1 MKKANILA
9 TAALA
14 TLLAACSND
23 SDVLNTPDYADT
35 PIGLNVNVGPMATRA
50 GYDNDNLT
58 GSSFGLY
65 LTTEGT
71 NSDERYNCTNLEVI
85 YNNGWTIQGGQLLW
99 KSNDATVT
107 YYAYLPYTG
116 IVGDAA
122 SYAFTVQTD
131 QSNESNVKAS
141 DLLWTGGRQDATAGK
156 ALDINFKHAL
166 SKLNVTLTKGS
177 ELELEDG
184 VTFTSVKLSNCATEI
199 VVNLLKGTIVKTTN
213 SGQTITLYA
222 TTENKQYECILV
234 PQTFAQSL
242 KVEITDN
249 NGKVYTFIKSDN
261 ELTFSS
267 GKQYTLNLTVGRDK
281 VTTGT
286 ISAESWG
293 NEQQGGD
300 LVTE

>member
-9 TAALA
+9 TAVLA

-50 GYDNDNLT
+50 GYDNTNLT

-85 YNNGWTIQGGQLLW
+85 YNNGWTFKYGEQLLW
-99 KSNDATVT
+99 KSNDAKVT
-107 YYAYLPYTG
+107 YNAYMPRTHVYNEDSYT
-116 IVGDAA
+116 
-122 SYAFTVQTD
+122 FTVQTD
-131 QSNESNVKAS
+131 QSNENNVKAS
-141 DLLWTGGRQDATAGK
+141 DLLWTGGRQDATAG
-156 ALDINFKHAL
+156 I
-166 SKLNVTLTKGS
+166 
-177 ELELEDG
+177 
-184 VTFTSVKLSNCATEI
+184 
-199 VVNLLKGTIVKTTN
+199 KTTN

-222 TTENKQYECILV
+222 ATANEKYECILV
-234 PQTFAQSL
+234 PQTFSRSL
-242 KVEITDN
+242 KVEITDK
-249 NGKVYTFIKSDN
+249 NGKVYTFTSN
-261 ELTFSS
+261 EDLTFAS
-267 GKQYTLNLTVGRDK
+267 GEQYTLNLTVGRDK

-286 ISAESWG
+286 ISAESWD

>member
-23 SDVLNTPDYADT
+23 SDVFNTPDYADT
-35 PIGLNVNVGPMATRA
+35 PIGLNVNVSPMATRA
-50 GYDNDNLT
+50 GYEQGALT
-58 GSSFGLY
+58 EGSFGLY
-65 LTTEGT
+65 LTTDGT
-71 NSDERYNCTNLEVI
+71 NSDSRYNCTNREVR
-85 YNNGWTIQGGQLLW
+85 YESGWTIQGEQLLW

-116 IVGDAA
+116 IVSDDTN
-122 SYAFTVQTD
+122 YAFTVKTD
-131 QSNESNVKAS
+131 QSTEDNVKAS
-141 DLLWTGGRQDATAGK
+141 DLLCTGQQPATPGT
-156 ALDINFKHAL
+156 ALDINFQHAL
-166 SKLNVTLTKGS
+166 SKLNVTLKKGS
-177 ELELEDG
+177 ELEDG
-184 VTFTSVKLSNCATEI
+184 LTFTSVRLSNCATATT
-199 VVNLLKGTIVKTTN
+199 VNLTAGTAGTATN
-213 SGQTITLYA
+213 SEQTITMYA
-222 TTENKQYECILV
+222 TTENEQYECILV

-249 NGKVYTFIKSDN
+249 NGKVYTFKSDN

-286 ISAESWG
+286 ISADPWG
-293 NEQQGGD
+293 EEQQGGD

>member
-50 GYDNDNLT
+50 GYDNTNLT

-71 NSDERYNCTNLEVI
+71 NSDERYNCTNREVR
-85 YNNGWTIQGGQLLW
+85 YESGWTIQGEQLLW

-116 IVGDAA
+116 TVSDAA
-122 SYAFTVQTD
+122 NYAFAVQTD
-131 QSNESNVKAS
+131 QNSDESNVKAS
-141 DLLWTGGRQDATAGK
+141 DLLWTGQQTATPGT

-166 SKLNVTLTKGS
+166 SKLNVTLKKGS
-177 ELELEDG
+177 ELEDG
-184 VTFTSVKLSNCATEI
+184 LTFTSVKLSNCATEI
-199 VVNLLKGTIVKTTN
+199 VVNLLEGTIVKTTN
-213 SGQTITLYA
+213 SGQTITMYA
-222 TTENKQYECILV
+222 ATENEKYECILV

-249 NGKVYTFIKSDN
+249 NGKVYTFKSDN

-293 NEQQGGD
+293 SEQQGGD

>member
-23 SDVLNTPDYADT
+23 SDVFNTPDYADT
-35 PIGLNVNVGPMATRA
+35 PIGLNVNVSPMVTRA
-50 GYDNDNLT
+50 GYEQGALT
-58 GSSFGLY
+58 EGSFGLY

-71 NSDERYNCTNLEVI
+71 NSDERYNCTNREVK
-85 YNNGWTIQGGQLLW
+85 YDNGWTIQGGQLLW

-116 IVGDAA
+116 AVSDAA
-122 SYAFTVQTD
+122 SYAFAVQTD
-131 QSNESNVKAS
+131 QNSDSNVKAS
-141 DLLWTGGRQDATAGK
+141 DFLCTGTQTATAGT
-156 ALDINFKHAL
+156 ALDINFQHAL

-177 ELELEDG
+177 ELEEGLI
-184 VTFTSVKLSNCATEI
+184 FTSVRLSNCATATT
-199 VVNLLKGTIVKTTN
+199 VNLTDGTTGNTTN

-222 TTENKQYECILV
+222 ATPNEQYECILV

-249 NGKVYTFIKSDN
+249 NGKVYTFTSNKD
-261 ELTFSS
+261 LTFAS

-286 ISAESWG
+286 ISADPWG
-293 NEQQGGD
+293 EEQQGGD

>member
-1 MKKANILA
+1 MKKANIIA

-23 SDVLNTPDYADT
+23 SDVFNTPDYADT

-50 GYDNDNLT
+50 GYEQGALT
-58 GSSFGLY
+58 EGSFGLY

-71 NSDERYNCTNLEVI
+71 NSDERYNCTNREVR
-85 YNNGWTIQGGQLLW
+85 YDNGWTIQGGQLLW

-116 IVGDAA
+116 IVSDAA
-122 SYAFTVQTD
+122 NYAFAVKTD

-141 DLLWTGGRQDATAGK
+141 DFLCTGTQTATAGT
-156 ALDINFKHAL
+156 ALDINFQHAL
-166 SKLNVTLTKGS
+166 SKLNVTLTKGT
-177 ELELEDG
+177 ELEDG
-184 VTFTSVKLSNCATEI
+184 QNLTFTSVKLSNCATTTT
-199 VVNLLKGTIVKTTN
+199 VNLTDGTTGNTTN

-222 TTENKQYECILV
+222 ATPNEQYECILV

-249 NGKVYTFIKSDN
+249 NGKVYTFTSNKD
-261 ELTFSS
+261 LTFAS

-286 ISAESWG
+286 ISADSWD

>member
-23 SDVLNTPDYADT
+23 SDVFNTPDYADT

-50 GYDNDNLT
+50 GYEQGALT
-58 GSSFGLY
+58 EGSFGLY

-71 NSDERYNCTNLEVI
+71 NSDERYNCTNREVR
-85 YNNGWTIQGGQLLW
+85 YESGWTIQGEQLLW

-116 IVGDAA
+116 TVSDAA
-122 SYAFTVQTD
+122 NYAFTVKTD
-131 QSNESNVKAS
+131 QSTEDNVKAS
-141 DLLWTGGRQDATAGK
+141 DLLCTGQQTATPGT
-156 ALDINFKHAL
+156 ALDINFRHAL
-166 SKLNVTLTKGS
+166 SKLNVTLKKGS
-177 ELELEDG
+177 ELEDKL
-184 VTFTSVKLSNCATEI
+184 TFTSVKLSNCATEI
-199 VVNLLKGTIVKTTN
+199 VVNLLEGTIVKTTN

-222 TTENKQYECILV
+222 TTENEQYECILV
-234 PQTFAQSL
+234 PQTFVQSL

-249 NGKVYTFIKSDN
+249 NGKVYTFTSNKD
-261 ELTFSS
+261 LTFAS
-267 GKQYTLNLTVGRDK
+267 GVQYTLNLTVGRDK

-286 ISAESWG
+286 ISADPWG
-293 NEQQGGD
+293 EEQQGGN

>member
-1 MKKANILA
+1 MKKTNILA

-23 SDVLNTPDYADT
+23 SDVFNTPDYADT

-50 GYDNDNLT
+50 GYEQGTLT
-58 GSSFGLY
+58 EGSFGLY

-71 NSDERYNCTNLEVI
+71 NSDERYNCTNREVK
-85 YNNGWTIQGGQLLW
+85 YDNGWTIQGGQLLW

-116 IVGDAA
+116 TVGDAA
-122 SYAFTVQTD
+122 NYAFTVKTD
-131 QSNESNVKAS
+131 QSDESNVKAS
-141 DLLWTGGRQDATAGK
+141 DLLWTGQQTATPGT
-156 ALDINFKHAL
+156 ALDINFQHAL
-166 SKLNVTLTKGS
+166 SKLNVTLTKGT
-177 ELELEDG
+177 ELEDG
-184 VTFTSVKLSNCATEI
+184 QNLTFTSVKLSNCATATT
-199 VVNLLKGTIVKTTN
+199 VNLTAGTAGTATN

-249 NGKVYTFIKSDN
+249 NGKVYTFTSNKD
-261 ELTFSS
+261 LTFAS
-267 GKQYTLNLTVGRDK
+267 GEQYTLNLTVGRDK

-293 NEQQGGD
+293 SEQQGGD

>member
-23 SDVLNTPDYADT
+23 NDVFNTPDYADT

-50 GYDNDNLT
+50 GYEQGALT
-58 GSSFGLY
+58 EGSFGLY

-71 NSDERYNCTNLEVI
+71 NSDERYNCTNREVR
-85 YNNGWTIQGGQLLW
+85 YDNGWTIQGGQLLW

-116 IVGDAA
+116 TVSDATN
-122 SYAFTVQTD
+122 YAFTVQTD
-131 QSNESNVKAS
+131 QSTEDNVKAS
-141 DLLWTGGRQDATAGK
+141 DLLWTGQQPATPGT
-156 ALDINFKHAL
+156 ALDITFKHAL
-166 SKLNVTLTKGS
+166 SKLNVTLKKGS
-177 ELELEDG
+177 ELDEG
-184 VTFTSVKLSNCATEI
+184 VTFKSVKLSNCATATT
-199 VVNLLKGTIVKTTN
+199 VNLTDGTTDTATK
-213 SGQTITLYA
+213 SQTITLYA
-222 TTENKQYECILV
+222 ATENEQYECILV
-234 PQTFAQSL
+234 PQTFNQTL

-249 NGKVYTFIKSDN
+249 NGKVYTFTSNKDF
-261 ELTFSS
+261 TFAS
-267 GKQYTLNLTVGRDK
+267 GEECTLNLTVGRDK

-286 ISAESWG
+286 ISADPWG
-293 NEQQGGD
+293 EEQQGGD

>member
-1 MKKANILA
+1 MKKINMIA

-23 SDVLNTPDYADT
+23 SDVFNTPDYADT
-35 PIGLNVNVGPMATRA
+35 PIGLNVNVSPMATRA
-50 GYDNDNLT
+50 GYEQGALT
-58 GSSFGLY
+58 EGSFGLY

-71 NSDERYNCTNLEVI
+71 NSDERYNCTNREVR
-85 YNNGWTIQGGQLLW
+85 YESGWTIQGEQLLW

-116 IVGDAA
+116 TVGNAA
-122 SYAFTVQTD
+122 SYAFTVKTD
-131 QSNESNVKAS
+131 QSTEDNVKAS
-141 DLLWTGGRQDATAGK
+141 DLLCTGQQPATPGT
-156 ALDINFKHAL
+156 ALDITFKHAL
-166 SKLNVTLTKGS
+166 SKLNVTLTKGT
-177 ELELEDG
+177 ELEDG
-184 VTFTSVKLSNCATEI
+184 QNLTFTSVKLSNCATATT
-199 VVNLLKGTIVKTTN
+199 VNLTAGTAGTATN

-222 TTENKQYECILV
+222 ATANEKYECILV
-234 PQTFAQSL
+234 PQTFNQTL

-249 NGKVYTFIKSDN
+249 NGKVYTFKSDN

-293 NEQQGGD
+293 SEQQGGD

>member
-23 SDVLNTPDYADT
+23 SDVFNTPDYADT

-50 GYDNDNLT
+50 GYEQGALT
-58 GSSFGLY
+58 EGSFGLY

-71 NSDERYNCTNLEVI
+71 NSDERYNCTNREVK
-85 YNNGWTIQGGQLLW
+85 YDNGWTIQGGQLLW

-116 IVGDAA
+116 TVGDAA

-141 DLLWTGGRQDATAGK
+141 DLLCTGQQTATPGT
-156 ALDINFKHAL
+156 ALDINFQHAL
-166 SKLNVTLTKGS
+166 SKLNVTLAKGS
-177 ELELEDG
+177 ELEDG
-184 VTFTSVKLSNCATEI
+184 LTFKSVKLSNCATATT
-199 VVNLLKGTIVKTTN
+199 VNLTAGTAGTATN

-222 TTENKQYECILV
+222 ATANEKYECILV
-234 PQTFAQSL
+234 PQTFNQTL

-249 NGKVYTFIKSDN
+249 NGKVYTFTSNKD
-261 ELTFSS
+261 LTFAS
-267 GKQYTLNLTVGRDK
+267 GEEYTLNLTVGRDK

-293 NEQQGGD
+293 SEQQGGD

>member
-23 SDVLNTPDYADT
+23 SDVFNTPDYADT
-35 PIGLNVNVGPMATRA
+35 PIGLNVNVSPMATRA
-50 GYDNDNLT
+50 GYEQGALT
-58 GSSFGLY
+58 EGSFGLY
-65 LTTEGT
+65 LTTQDTEG
-71 NSDERYNCTNLEVI
+71 DERYNCTNREVK
-85 YNNGWTIQGGQLLW
+85 YDNGWTIQGEQLLW

-116 IVGDAA
+116 TVGNAA
-122 SYAFTVQTD
+122 SYAFTVKTD
-131 QSNESNVKAS
+131 QSTEDNVKAS
-141 DLLWTGGRQDATAGK
+141 DLLCTGQQPATPGT
-156 ALDINFKHAL
+156 ALDITFKHAL
-166 SKLNVTLTKGS
+166 SKLNVTLKKGS
-177 ELELEDG
+177 ELEDG
-184 VTFTSVKLSNCATEI
+184 QNLTFTSVTLSNCATATT
-199 VVNLLKGTIVKTTN
+199 VNLTDGTTGNTTN

-222 TTENKQYECILV
+222 TTENEQYECILV

-249 NGKVYTFIKSDN
+249 NGKVYTFTSNKD
-261 ELTFSS
+261 LTFAS

-286 ISAESWG
+286 ISADSWG
-293 NEQQGGD
+293 EEQQGGD

>member
-23 SDVLNTPDYADT
+23 SDVFNTPDYADT

-50 GYDNDNLT
+50 GYEQGELT
-58 GSSFGLY
+58 EGSFGLY
-65 LTTEGT
+65 LTTQDTEG
-71 NSDERYNCTNLEVI
+71 DERYNCTNREVK
-85 YNNGWTIQGGQLLW
+85 YESGWTIQGGQLLW

-116 IVGDAA
+116 TVSDAA
-122 SYAFTVQTD
+122 NYAFTVQTD
-131 QSNESNVKAS
+131 QSNENNVKAS

-177 ELELEDG
+177 ELEDG
-184 VTFTSVKLSNCATEI
+184 VTFTSVRLSNCATTAT
-199 VVNLLKGTIVKTTN
+199 VNLTDGTAGTATN

-249 NGKVYTFIKSDN
+249 NGKVYTFTSNKD
-261 ELTFSS
+261 LTFAS
-267 GKQYTLNLTVGRDK
+267 GEEYTLNLTVGRDK

-286 ISAESWG
+286 ISADPWG
-293 NEQQGGD
+293 SEQQGGD

>member
-23 SDVLNTPDYADT
+23 SDVFNTPDYADT
-35 PIGLNVNVGPMATRA
+35 PIGLNVNVSPMATRA
-50 GYDNDNLT
+50 GYEQGALT
-58 GSSFGLY
+58 EGSFGLY

-71 NSDERYNCTNLEVI
+71 NSDERYNCTNREVK
-85 YNNGWTIQGGQLLW
+85 YDNGWTIQGGQLLW

-116 IVGDAA
+116 TVGDAA

-141 DLLWTGGRQDATAGK
+141 DLLCTGQQTATPGT
-156 ALDINFKHAL
+156 ALDINFQHAL

-177 ELELEDG
+177 ELEDG
-184 VTFTSVKLSNCATEI
+184 VTFTSVTLSNCATKI
-199 VVNLLKGTIVKTTN
+199 VVNLLEGTIVETTN

-222 TTENKQYECILV
+222 TTENEQYECILV

-242 KVEITDN
+242 KVEITGN
-249 NGKVYTFIKSDN
+249 NGKVYAFTSNKD
-261 ELTFSS
+261 LTFAS
-267 GKQYTLNLTVGRDK
+267 GEEYTLNLTVGRDK

-286 ISAESWG
+286 ISADPWG
-293 NEQQGGD
+293 SEQQGGD

>member
-23 SDVLNTPDYADT
+23 SDVFNTPDYTDT

-50 GYDNDNLT
+50 GYEQGALT
-58 GSSFGLY
+58 EGSFGLY

-71 NSDERYNCTNLEVI
+71 NSDERYNCTNREVK
-85 YNNGWTIQGGQLLW
+85 YDNGWTIQGGQLLW
-99 KSNDATVT
+99 KSNDAKVT
-107 YYAYLPYTG
+107 YNAYMPRTHVYNEDSYT
-116 IVGDAA
+116 
-122 SYAFTVQTD
+122 FTVQTD
-131 QSNESNVKAS
+131 QSNENNVKAS
-141 DLLWTGGRQDATAGK
+141 DLLWTGGRQDATPGT

-177 ELELEDG
+177 ELDEG
-184 VTFTSVKLSNCATEI
+184 VTFKSVKLSNCATKI
-199 VVNLLKGTIVKTTN
+199 VVNLLEGTFGNTTN

-249 NGKVYTFIKSDN
+249 NGKVYTFTSNKD
-261 ELTFSS
+261 LTFAS
-267 GKQYTLNLTVGRDK
+267 GEEYTLNLTVGRDK

-293 NEQQGGD
+293 DEQQGGD

>member
-23 SDVLNTPDYADT
+23 SDVFNTPDYADT

-50 GYDNDNLT
+50 GYEQGALT
-58 GSSFGLY
+58 EGSFGLY

-71 NSDERYNCTNLEVI
+71 NSDERYNCTNREVR
-85 YNNGWTIQGGQLLW
+85 YESGWTIQGEQLLW

-116 IVGDAA
+116 TVRDAVN
-122 SYAFTVQTD
+122 YAFAVQTD
-131 QSNESNVKAS
+131 QSTEDNVKAS
-141 DLLWTGGRQDATAGK
+141 DLLCTGQQPATPGT
-156 ALDINFKHAL
+156 ALDITFKHAL
-166 SKLNVTLTKGS
+166 SKLNVTLKKGS
-177 ELELEDG
+177 ELEDG
-184 VTFTSVKLSNCATEI
+184 QNLTFTSVRLSNCATTAT
-199 VVNLLKGTIVKTTN
+199 VNLTDGTTGNTTN

-222 TTENKQYECILV
+222 ATPNEQYECILV

-249 NGKVYTFIKSDN
+249 NGKVYTFTSNKD
-261 ELTFSS
+261 LTFAS

-293 NEQQGGD
+293 EEQQGGD

>member
-1 MKKANILA
+1 MKKTNILA
-9 TAALA
+9 TAGLA

-50 GYDNDNLT
+50 GYEQGALT
-58 GSSFGLY
+58 EGSFGLY

-71 NSDERYNCTNLEVI
+71 NSDSRYNCTNREVR
-85 YNNGWTIQGGQLLW
+85 YESGWTIQGGQLLW

-116 IVGDAA
+116 TVGDAA
-122 SYAFTVQTD
+122 SYAFTVKTD
-131 QSNESNVKAS
+131 QGDESNVKAS
-141 DLLWTGGRQDATAGK
+141 DLLCTGQQTATPGT
-156 ALDINFKHAL
+156 ALDINFQHAL
-166 SKLNVTLTKGS
+166 SKLNVTLTKGT
-177 ELELEDG
+177 ELEDG
-184 VTFTSVKLSNCATEI
+184 LTFTSVKLSNCATATT
-199 VVNLLKGTIVKTTN
+199 VNLTAGTAGTATN

-222 TTENKQYECILV
+222 ATANEKYECILV
-234 PQTFAQSL
+234 PQTFVQSL

-249 NGKVYTFIKSDN
+249 YGKVYTFTSNKN
-261 ELTFSS
+261 LTFAS
-267 GKQYTLNLTVGRDK
+267 GEQYTLNLTVGRDK

-286 ISAESWG
+286 ISADPWG

>member
-1 MKKANILA
+1 MKKVKMIA

-23 SDVLNTPDYADT
+23 SDVFNTPDYADT

-50 GYDNDNLT
+50 GYGQGALT
-58 GSSFGLY
+58 EGSFGLY

-71 NSDERYNCTNLEVI
+71 NSDSRYNCTNREVK
-85 YNNGWTIQGGQLLW
+85 YESGWTIQGEPLLW

-107 YYAYLPYTG
+107 YYAYLPYTET
-116 IVGDAA
+116 VSDAKN
-122 SYAFTVQTD
+122 YAFTVQTN
-131 QSNESNVKAS
+131 QSTEDKVKAS
-141 DLLWTGGRQDATAGK
+141 DLLCTGQQTATPGT
-156 ALDINFKHAL
+156 ALDINFVHAM
-166 SKLNVTLTKGS
+166 SKLNVNLTKGS
-177 ELELEDG
+177 ELDEG
-184 VTFTSVKLSNCATEI
+184 VTFTSVKLSNCATATT
-199 VVNLLKGTIVKTTN
+199 VNLTAGTAVTATN

-222 TTENKQYECILV
+222 ATANEKYECILV
-234 PQTFAQSL
+234 PQTFNKSL

-249 NGKVYTFIKSDN
+249 NEKVYTFTSNKD
-261 ELTFSS
+261 LTFAS
-267 GKQYTLNLTVGRDK
+267 GEQYTLNLTVGRDK

-293 NEQQGGD
+293 DEQEGGN

>member
-23 SDVLNTPDYADT
+23 SDVFNTPDYADT
-35 PIGLNVNVGPMATRA
+35 PIGLNVNVSPMATRA
-50 GYDNDNLT
+50 GYEQGALT
-58 GSSFGLY
+58 EGSFGLY

-71 NSDERYNCTNLEVI
+71 NSDERYNCTNREVK
-85 YNNGWTIQGGQLLW
+85 YDNGWTIQGEQLLW

-116 IVGDAA
+116 IVSDDTK
-122 SYAFTVQTD
+122 YAFTVQTD
-131 QSNESNVKAS
+131 QSNENNVKAS

-166 SKLNVTLTKGS
+166 SKLNVTLAKGS
-177 ELELEDG
+177 ELDEG
-184 VTFTSVKLSNCATEI
+184 VTFKSVTLSNCATTTT
-199 VVNLLKGTIVKTTN
+199 VNLFEGTFGNTTN
-213 SGQTITLYA
+213 SQTITLYA

-242 KVEITDN
+242 KVEITDK
-249 NGKVYTFIKSDN
+249 NGKVYTFTSNKD
-261 ELTFSS
+261 LTFAS
-267 GKQYTLNLTVGRDK
+267 GEQYTLNLTVGRDK

-286 ISAESWG
+286 ISAESWD

>member
-50 GYDNDNLT
+50 GYDETNLT

-71 NSDERYNCTNLEVI
+71 NSDERYNCTNREVK
-85 YNNGWTIQGGQLLW
+85 YESGWTIQGEQLLW

-116 IVGDAA
+116 IVSDATN
-122 SYAFTVQTD
+122 YAFTLQTD
-131 QSNESNVKAS
+131 QSNEDNVKAS
-141 DLLWTGGRQDATAGK
+141 DLLCTGQQPATPGT
-156 ALDINFKHAL
+156 ALDITFKHAL
-166 SKLNVTLTKGS
+166 SKLNVTLKKGS
-177 ELELEDG
+177 ELEDG
-184 VTFTSVKLSNCATEI
+184 QNLTFTSVTLSNCATATT
-199 VVNLLKGTIVKTTN
+199 VNLTDGTTDTATK
-213 SGQTITLYA
+213 SQTITLYA
-222 TTENKQYECILV
+222 ATENEQYECILV

-249 NGKVYTFIKSDN
+249 NGKVYTFTANKD
-261 ELTFSS
+261 LTFAS
-267 GKQYTLNLTVGRDK
+267 GEEYTLNLTVGRDK

-286 ISAESWG
+286 ISADPWG
-293 NEQQGGD
+293 EEQQGGD

>member
-23 SDVLNTPDYADT
+23 SDVFNTPDYADT

-50 GYDNDNLT
+50 GYEQGALT
-58 GSSFGLY
+58 EGSFGLY
-65 LTTEGT
+65 LTTQDTEG
-71 NSDERYNCTNLEVI
+71 DERYNCTNREVK
-85 YNNGWTIQGGQLLW
+85 YESGWTIQGGQLLW

-116 IVGDAA
+116 TVSDAA
-122 SYAFTVQTD
+122 NYAFTVQTD
-131 QSNESNVKAS
+131 QSNENNVKAS

-177 ELELEDG
+177 ELEDG
-184 VTFTSVKLSNCATEI
+184 VTFTSVRLSNCATTAT
-199 VVNLLKGTIVKTTN
+199 VNLTDGTAGTATN

-249 NGKVYTFIKSDN
+249 NGKVYTFTSNKD
-261 ELTFSS
+261 LTFAS
-267 GKQYTLNLTVGRDK
+267 GEEYTLNLTVGRDK

-286 ISAESWG
+286 ISADPWG
-293 NEQQGGD
+293 SEQQGGD

>member
-1 MKKANILA
+1 MKKINMIA

-23 SDVLNTPDYADT
+23 SDVFNTPDYADT
-35 PIGLNVNVGPMATRA
+35 PIGLNVNVSPMATRA
-50 GYDNDNLT
+50 GYEQGALT
-58 GSSFGLY
+58 EGSFGLY
-65 LTTEGT
+65 LTTQDTEG
-71 NSDERYNCTNLEVI
+71 DERYNCTNREVR
-85 YNNGWTIQGGQLLW
+85 YDNGWAIQGGQLLW

-116 IVGDAA
+116 TVSDAA
-122 SYAFTVQTD
+122 NYAFTVKTD

-141 DLLWTGGRQDATAGK
+141 DFLCTGTQTATAGT
-156 ALDINFKHAL
+156 ALDINFQHAL
-166 SKLNVTLTKGS
+166 SKLNVTLTKGT
-177 ELELEDG
+177 ELEDG
-184 VTFTSVKLSNCATEI
+184 LTFTSVRLSNCATATT
-199 VVNLLKGTIVKTTN
+199 VNLTDGTAGTATN

-222 TTENKQYECILV
+222 ATENEKYECILV

-242 KVEITDN
+242 KVEITGN
-249 NGKVYTFIKSDN
+249 NGKVYTFKSDN

-281 VTTGT
+281 MTTGT
-286 ISAESWG
+286 ISAESWD

>member
-1 MKKANILA
+1 MIA

-23 SDVLNTPDYADT
+23 SDVFNTPDYADT

-50 GYDNDNLT
+50 GYDNTNLT

-71 NSDERYNCTNLEVI
+71 NSDERYNCTNREVR
-85 YNNGWTIQGGQLLW
+85 YDNGWTIQGGQLLW

-122 SYAFTVQTD
+122 SYAFAVQTD
-131 QSNESNVKAS
+131 QSTEDNVKAS
-141 DLLWTGGRQDATAGK
+141 DLLCTGQQPATPGT
-156 ALDINFKHAL
+156 ALDITFKHAL
-166 SKLNVTLTKGS
+166 SKLNVTLKKGS
-177 ELELEDG
+177 ELEDG
-184 VTFTSVKLSNCATEI
+184 QNLTFTSVTLSNCATATT
-199 VVNLLKGTIVKTTN
+199 VNLTDGTTGNTTN

-222 TTENKQYECILV
+222 ATENEQYECILV
-234 PQTFAQSL
+234 PQTFNQTL

-249 NGKVYTFIKSDN
+249 NGKVYTFTSNKD
-261 ELTFSS
+261 LTFAS

-286 ISAESWG
+286 ISAKSWG
-293 NEQQGGD
+293 EEQQGGD

>member
-1 MKKANILA
+1 MKKANSLA

-14 TLLAACSND
+14 TLLEACSND

-50 GYDNDNLT
+50 GYDNTNLT

-71 NSDERYNCTNLEVI
+71 NSDERYNCTNREVK
-85 YNNGWTIQGGQLLW
+85 YESGWTIQGEQLLW

-116 IVGDAA
+116 TVSDATN
-122 SYAFTVQTD
+122 YAFTVKTD
-131 QSNESNVKAS
+131 QSTEDNVKAS

-156 ALDINFKHAL
+156 ALDINFQHAL

-177 ELELEDG
+177 ELEDG
-184 VTFTSVKLSNCATEI
+184 VTFTSVKLSNCATTTT
-199 VVNLLKGTIVKTTN
+199 VNLTDGTTGTATN
-213 SGQTITLYA
+213 SQTITLYA
-222 TTENKQYECILV
+222 ATANEQYECILV
-234 PQTFAQSL
+234 PQTFNQNL

-249 NGKVYTFIKSDN
+249 NRKVYTFTSNKD
-261 ELTFSS
+261 LTFAS
-267 GKQYTLNLTVGRDK
+267 GEEYTLNLTVGRDK

-286 ISAESWG
+286 ISADPWG
-293 NEQQGGD
+293 EEQQGGD

>member
-23 SDVLNTPDYADT
+23 SDVFNTPDYADT

-50 GYDNDNLT
+50 GYEQGALT
-58 GSSFGLY
+58 EGSFGLY

-71 NSDERYNCTNLEVI
+71 NSDERYNCTNREVK
-85 YNNGWTIQGGQLLW
+85 YDNGWTIQGGQLLW

-116 IVGDAA
+116 TVGDAA
-122 SYAFTVQTD
+122 SYAFTVKTD
-131 QSNESNVKAS
+131 QSDESNVKAS
-141 DLLWTGGRQDATAGK
+141 DLLYTGQQPATPGT
-156 ALDINFKHAL
+156 ALDITFKHAL
-166 SKLNVTLTKGS
+166 SKLNVTLAKGS
-177 ELELEDG
+177 ELEDRL
-184 VTFTSVKLSNCATEI
+184 TFTSVRLSNCATEI
-199 VVNLLKGTIVKTTN
+199 VVNLLEGTFGNTTN
-213 SGQTITLYA
+213 SGQTITMYA
-222 TTENKQYECILV
+222 TTENEQYECILV

-242 KVEITDN
+242 KVEITGN
-249 NGKVYTFIKSDN
+249 NGKVYTFTSNKD
-261 ELTFSS
+261 LTFAS
-267 GKQYTLNLTVGRDK
+267 GEEYTLNLTVGRDK

-293 NEQQGGD
+293 SEQQGGD

>member
-50 GYDNDNLT
+50 GYEQGALT
-58 GSSFGLY
+58 EGSFGLY

-71 NSDERYNCTNLEVI
+71 NSDERYNCTNREVR
-85 YNNGWTIQGGQLLW
+85 YDNGWTIQGGQLLW

-116 IVGDAA
+116 TVSDAT
-122 SYAFTVQTD
+122 SYAFTVKTD
-131 QSNESNVKAS
+131 QSTEDNVKAS
-141 DLLWTGGRQDATAGK
+141 DLLCTGQQPATPGT
-156 ALDINFKHAL
+156 ALDINFQHAL
-166 SKLNVTLTKGS
+166 SKLNVTLKKGS
-177 ELELEDG
+177 ELEDG
-184 VTFTSVKLSNCATEI
+184 LTFTSVRLSNCATATT
-199 VVNLLKGTIVKTTN
+199 VNLTAGTAGTATN
-213 SGQTITLYA
+213 SGQTITMYA
-222 TTENKQYECILV
+222 TTENEQYECILV

-249 NGKVYTFIKSDN
+249 NGKVYTFKSDN

-286 ISAESWG
+286 ISADPWG
-293 NEQQGGD
+293 EEQQGGD

>member
-1 MKKANILA
+1 MIA

-23 SDVLNTPDYADT
+23 SDVFNTPDYADT

-50 GYDNDNLT
+50 GYDNTNLT

-71 NSDERYNCTNLEVI
+71 NSDERYNCTNREVR
-85 YNNGWTIQGGQLLW
+85 YDNGWTIQGGQLLW

-122 SYAFTVQTD
+122 SYAFAVQTD
-131 QSNESNVKAS
+131 QSTEDNVKAS
-141 DLLWTGGRQDATAGK
+141 DLLCTGQQPATPGT
-156 ALDINFKHAL
+156 ALDITFKHAL
-166 SKLNVTLTKGS
+166 SKLNVTLKKGS
-177 ELELEDG
+177 ELEDG
-184 VTFTSVKLSNCATEI
+184 QNLTFTSVTLSNCATATT
-199 VVNLLKGTIVKTTN
+199 VNLTDGTTGNTTN

-222 TTENKQYECILV
+222 ATENEQYECILV

-249 NGKVYTFIKSDN
+249 NGKVYTFTSNKD
-261 ELTFSS
+261 LTFAS
-267 GKQYTLNLTVGRDK
+267 GEQYTLNLTVGRDK

-286 ISAESWG
+286 ISAESWD

>member
-23 SDVLNTPDYADT
+23 SDVFNTPDYADT
-35 PIGLNVNVGPMATRA
+35 PIGLNVNVSPMATRA
-50 GYDNDNLT
+50 GYEQGALT
-58 GSSFGLY
+58 EGSFGLY
-65 LTTEGT
+65 LTTQDTEG
-71 NSDERYNCTNLEVI
+71 DERYNCTNREVR
-85 YNNGWTIQGGQLLW
+85 YESGWTIQGEQLLW

-116 IVGDAA
+116 TVRDAVN
-122 SYAFTVQTD
+122 YAFAVQTD
-131 QSNESNVKAS
+131 QSTEDNVKAS
-141 DLLWTGGRQDATAGK
+141 DLLCTGQQPATPGT
-156 ALDINFKHAL
+156 ALDITFKHAL
-166 SKLNVTLTKGS
+166 SKLNVTLKKGS
-177 ELELEDG
+177 ELEDG
-184 VTFTSVKLSNCATEI
+184 QNLTFTSVRLSNCATTAT
-199 VVNLLKGTIVKTTN
+199 VNLTDGTTGNTTN

-222 TTENKQYECILV
+222 ATPNEQYECILV

-242 KVEITDN
+242 KSNKD
-249 NGKVYTFIKSDN
+249 
-261 ELTFSS
+261 LTFAS
-267 GKQYTLNLTVGRDK
+267 GEQYTLNLTVGRDK

-286 ISAESWG
+286 ISADPWG

>member
-23 SDVLNTPDYADT
+23 SDVFNTPDYADT

-50 GYDNDNLT
+50 GYEQGALT
-58 GSSFGLY
+58 EGSFGLY
-65 LTTEGT
+65 LTTQDTEG
-71 NSDERYNCTNLEVI
+71 DERYNCTNREVK
-85 YNNGWTIQGGQLLW
+85 YESGWTIQGGQLLW

-116 IVGDAA
+116 TVSDAA
-122 SYAFTVQTD
+122 NYAFTVQTD
-131 QSNESNVKAS
+131 QSNENNVKAS
-141 DLLWTGGRQDATAGK
+141 DLLWTGGRQDATARK

-177 ELELEDG
+177 ELEDG
-184 VTFTSVKLSNCATEI
+184 VTFTSVKLSNCATKI
-199 VVNLLKGTIVKTTN
+199 VVNLLEGTIVETTN

-242 KVEITDN
+242 KVEITGN
-249 NGKVYTFIKSDN
+249 NGKVYTFTSNKD
-261 ELTFSS
+261 LTFAS
-267 GKQYTLNLTVGRDK
+267 GEEYTLNLTVGRDK

-286 ISAESWG
+286 ISADPWG
-293 NEQQGGD
+293 EEQQGGD

>member
-23 SDVLNTPDYADT
+23 SDVFNTPDYADT
-35 PIGLNVNVGPMATRA
+35 PIGLNVNVSPMATRA
-50 GYDNDNLT
+50 GYEQGALT
-58 GSSFGLY
+58 EGSFGLY

-71 NSDERYNCTNLEVI
+71 NSDERYNCTNREVK
-85 YNNGWTIQGGQLLW
+85 YDNGWTIQGGQLLW

-116 IVGDAA
+116 TVSDATN
-122 SYAFTVQTD
+122 YAFTVQTD
-131 QSNESNVKAS
+131 QSTEDNVKAS
-141 DLLWTGGRQDATAGK
+141 DLLCTGQQPATPGT
-156 ALDINFKHAL
+156 ALDITFKHAL
-166 SKLNVTLTKGS
+166 SKLNVTLKKGS
-177 ELELEDG
+177 ELDEG
-184 VTFTSVKLSNCATEI
+184 VTFKSVKLSNCATATT
-199 VVNLLKGTIVKTTN
+199 VNLTDGTTGNTTN

-222 TTENKQYECILV
+222 ATPNEQYECILV

-249 NGKVYTFIKSDN
+249 NGKVYTFTSNK
-261 ELTFSS
+261 ELTFAS
-267 GKQYTLNLTVGRDK
+267 GEEYTLNLTVGRDK

-286 ISAESWG
+286 ISADPWG
-293 NEQQGGD
+293 EEQQGGD

>member
-23 SDVLNTPDYADT
+23 SDVFNTPDYADT
-35 PIGLNVNVGPMATRA
+35 PIGLNVNVSPMATRA
-50 GYDNDNLT
+50 GYEQGALT
-58 GSSFGLY
+58 EGSFGLY

-71 NSDERYNCTNLEVI
+71 NSDERYNCTNREVK
-85 YNNGWTIQGGQLLW
+85 YDNGWTIQGEQLLW

-116 IVGDAA
+116 TVSDATN
-122 SYAFTVQTD
+122 YAFTVQTD
-131 QSNESNVKAS
+131 QSNENNVKAS

-156 ALDINFKHAL
+156 ALDINFQHAL
-166 SKLNVTLTKGS
+166 SKLNVTLTKGT
-177 ELELEDG
+177 ELEDEL
-184 VTFTSVKLSNCATEI
+184 TFTSVKLSNCATTAT
-199 VVNLLKGTIVKTTN
+199 VNLTDGTAGTATN

-249 NGKVYTFIKSDN
+249 NGKVYTFTSNKD
-261 ELTFSS
+261 LTFAS
-267 GKQYTLNLTVGRDK
+267 GEQYTLNLTVGRDK

-286 ISAESWG
+286 ISADPWG
-293 NEQQGGD
+293 DEQQGGD

>member
-50 GYDNDNLT
+50 GYDNTNLT

-71 NSDERYNCTNLEVI
+71 NSDERYNCTNREVK
-85 YNNGWTIQGGQLLW
+85 YESGWTIQGEQLLW

-116 IVGDAA
+116 TVSDATN
-122 SYAFTVQTD
+122 YAFTVKTD
-131 QSNESNVKAS
+131 QSTEDNVKAS

-156 ALDINFKHAL
+156 ALDINFQHAL
-166 SKLNVTLTKGS
+166 STLNVTLTKGS
-177 ELELEDG
+177 ELEDG
-184 VTFTSVKLSNCATEI
+184 VTFTSVKLSNCATTTT
-199 VVNLLKGTIVKTTN
+199 VNLTDGTTGTATN
-213 SGQTITLYA
+213 SQTITLYA
-222 TTENKQYECILV
+222 ATANEQYECILV
-234 PQTFAQSL
+234 PQTFNQNL

-249 NGKVYTFIKSDN
+249 NGKVYTFTSNKD
-261 ELTFSS
+261 LTFAS
-267 GKQYTLNLTVGRDK
+267 GEEYTLNLTVGRDK

-286 ISAESWG
+286 ISADPWG
-293 NEQQGGD
+293 EEQQGGD
-300 LVTE
+300 LVTA

>member
-23 SDVLNTPDYADT
+23 SDVFNTPDYADT
-35 PIGLNVNVGPMATRA
+35 PIGLNVNVSPMATRA
-50 GYDNDNLT
+50 GYEQGALT
-58 GSSFGLY
+58 EGSFGLY

-71 NSDERYNCTNLEVI
+71 NSDERYNCTNREVK
-85 YNNGWTIQGGQLLW
+85 YDNGWTIQGGQLLW

-116 IVGDAA
+116 TVSDAVN
-122 SYAFTVQTD
+122 YAFTVKTD
-131 QSNESNVKAS
+131 QSTEDNVKAS
-141 DLLWTGGRQDATAGK
+141 DLLWTGQQTAIPGT
-156 ALDINFKHAL
+156 ALDITFKHAL
-166 SKLNVTLTKGS
+166 SKLNVTLTNGS
-177 ELELEDG
+177 ELEDG
-184 VTFTSVKLSNCATEI
+184 VTFTSVRLSNCATATT
-199 VVNLLKGTIVKTTN
+199 VNLTAGTAGTATN

-222 TTENKQYECILV
+222 ATANEKYECILV

-242 KVEITDN
+242 KVEITDD
-249 NGKVYTFIKSDN
+249 NGKVYTFTSNKD
-261 ELTFSS
+261 LTFAS

-286 ISAESWG
+286 ISADPWG
-293 NEQQGGD
+293 EEQQGGN